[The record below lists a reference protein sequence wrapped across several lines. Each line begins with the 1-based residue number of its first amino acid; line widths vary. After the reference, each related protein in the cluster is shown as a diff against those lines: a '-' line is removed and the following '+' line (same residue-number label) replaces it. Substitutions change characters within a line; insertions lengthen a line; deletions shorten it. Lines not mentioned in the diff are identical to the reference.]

1 MFHIAFPV
9 VLAIAHRFLPL
20 PGRGQKGRNDIEMVI
35 KIGQILYFYICALST
50 ASPCRE
56 TERESLKK
64 YDGKS
69 NQTDNVLPLTGGK
82 EVTLEG
88 TENSEGERERA
99 KCKSQLQTS
108 IGHESKVSPAVEWG
122 TS

>member
-1 MFHIAFPV
+1 MHFP
-9 VLAIAHRFLPL
+9 LLHRV
-20 PGRGQKGRNDIEMVI
+20 G
-35 KIGQILYFYICALST
+35 S
-50 ASPCRE
+50 
-56 TERESLKK
+56 ESVRVKK

-69 NQTDNVLPLTGGK
+69 NQTVNVLPLTGGK

-88 TENSEGERERA
+88 TEKSEGERERA